1 MEGATFN
8 QPTPVGVNNQSRREA
23 EGAPMPSIA
32 GIVQDLDHGCENFT
46 VEALVGVLEPAW
58 IEEAL
63 ARGGSQTVRRRKLPA
78 AFTLWTVVLL
88 ALFRRHSYVNLLG
101 LLAGS
106 LWARCYWG
114 DAEPPS
120 SSALTQARDR
130 LGVDPV
136 RILFE
141 RSVAAFLPPAGGLRL
156 AGRRLMSL
164 DGSTA
169 RTPDS
174 EANRNHFGLPGSS
187 RGRSAYPTLRLVTLT
202 DVGSRLTV
210 ALRSGPYRTGEM
222 TLARSLVSDV
232 PVDALLVMD
241 RNFMAYAFLWDLTAR
256 RGAQFVVRLKRG
268 MSFRT
273 VRRLGPGDRTVRTRI
288 PRALRA
294 RRPDLPPTWLLREV
308 TYRPK
313 PGHESIR
320 VLTSIVDP
328 TAASLEQIASAYGQ
342 RWDHEIGLDEVKT
355 HLMDRTTVNRP
366 VFLRSMTPGRVD
378 QELLGAFLAHNLVRM
393 LIHRAAQAA
402 GLDPRRPSFT
412 AALERTRE
420 AVRDMM
426 ALATLRLRERYARL
440 LASLLWAVVPE
451 RPGRSNPREVKIKMS
466 PYPCKMTRLIRR
478 TGKTRRPPHA
488 A

>member
-1 MEGATFN
+1 MEGATFS
-8 QPTPVGVNNQSRREA
+8 QPTPVGVYNQSRREA

-32 GIVQDLDHGCENFT
+32 EIVRDLDHGCEDFT
-46 VEALVGVLEPAW
+46 VEALAGVLEPAW

-63 ARGGSQTVRRRKLPA
+63 ERGASRTWRRRKLPA
-78 AFTLWTVVLL
+78 ALTLWTIILL

-106 LWARCYWG
+106 LWAQRYWG
-114 DAEPPS
+114 EAGPPS

-130 LGVDPV
+130 LGVTPV
-136 RILFE
+136 QILFE
-141 RSVAAFLPPAGGLRL
+141 RSAVGFAAATHGLRL
-156 AGRRLMSL
+156 AGKRLMSL

-174 EANRNHFGLPGSS
+174 AANRTCFGLPGSS
-187 RGRSAYPTLRLVTLT
+187 RGRSAYPV
-202 DVGSRLTV
+202 VGSRLTV

-232 PVDALLVMD
+232 PLDALLVMD
-241 RNFMAYAFLWDLTAR
+241 RNFMAYAFLWDLTAQ

-268 MSFRT
+268 MRFRT
-273 VRRLGPGDRTVRTRI
+273 VRRLGPGDRTVRARL
-288 PRALRA
+288 PRALRR

-308 TYRPK
+308 TYTPK

-320 VLTSIVDP
+320 VLTSLVDP
-328 TAASLEQIASAYGQ
+328 TAASREEIASAYGH
-342 RWDHEIGLDEVKT
+342 RWEHETGLDEVKT

-366 VFLRSMTPGRVD
+366 VFFRSQTPGRVQ

-402 GLDPRRPSFT
+402 GVDARRPSFV
-412 AALERTRE
+412 AALERIRE

-426 ALATLRLRERYARL
+426 ALATLRLPDRYARL